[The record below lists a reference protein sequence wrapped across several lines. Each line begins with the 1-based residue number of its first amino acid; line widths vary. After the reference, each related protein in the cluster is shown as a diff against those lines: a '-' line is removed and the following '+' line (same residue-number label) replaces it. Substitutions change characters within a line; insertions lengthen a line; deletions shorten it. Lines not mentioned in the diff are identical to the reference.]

1 MTGWS
6 NVVESS
12 HLCGLAN
19 VRIDTWIGGMLHFME
34 PAPRIAIILARL
46 SDLRDDD
53 ERGVDG
59 QRSSA
64 RVIALPDGRA
74 ELRAVPRDS
83 AGRSR
88 CWRMGARTA

>member
-1 MTGWS
+1 
-6 NVVESS
+6 
-12 HLCGLAN
+12 
-19 VRIDTWIGGMLHFME
+19 MLHFME

-64 RVIALPDGRA
+64 GSSRCRTAGPSCA
-74 ELRAVPRDS
+74 PFTRDS

-88 CWRMGARTA
+88 CWRTGARTA

>member
-1 MTGWS
+1 
-6 NVVESS
+6 
-12 HLCGLAN
+12 
-19 VRIDTWIGGMLHFME
+19 MLHFME

-64 RVIALPDGRA
+64 G
-74 ELRAVPRDS
+74 S
-83 AGRSR
+83 SR
-88 CWRMGARTA
+88 CRTAGPSCDLDRASCSGTGSAP